1 MEITMPHCIVL
12 TIALP
17 TVIFFHRFGK
27 EHAFPTASKLSWS
40 FSPIAIFLSTNEY
53 TICSVWQ

>member
-1 MEITMPHCIVL
+1 MDNSMRHCIVL
-12 TIALP
+12 TIALSI
-17 TVIFFHRFGK
+17 VIFFHRFGK